1 VWVRNFKSCIL
12 LSRRPAAAAL
22 GDSLKAEH
30 QRLQPGDGDGVRALK
45 LLLAGCSSICYH
57 FSY

>member
-1 VWVRNFKSCIL
+1 MRVGSVSESCIL

-45 LLLAGCSSICYH
+45 LLLAGM
-57 FSY
+57 